1 MLVLSRKPGE
11 KVVTSNGI
19 AVTVAEV
26 KGNRVR
32 LAFEAP
38 DDVRILRAEL
48 ASRPEQRPPT
58 DGLEVGKGNRLAD
71 REPPNYSSEWG
82 LAGNDP
88 TAAGENHLDHAPQ
101 FTTVTAATRLQ
112 PKTEQAGTVKIITFT
127 AGQVRLENVI
137 ATELEGLTD
146 DLGECHLLLD
156 FTNVEYVTS
165 VELGTLVSL
174 HKKMKASGGRLTLFN
189 LNPQVFEVF
198 LVTHLET
205 LIGIC
210 R

>member
-1 MLVLSRKPGE
+1 MLVLTRKPGE
-11 KVVTSNGI
+11 KVLIGDGI
-19 AVTVAEV
+19 GVTVAEV
-26 KGNRVR
+26 KGNKVR

-48 ASRPEQRPPT
+48 ASRPEQRPPI
-58 DGLEVGKGNRLAD
+58 DDLEIGKHHWFAD
-71 REPPNYSSEWG
+71 PEPANYRSEWE
-82 LAGNDP
+82 LAENDR
-88 TAAGENHLDHAPQ
+88 TSAGMNHS
-101 FTTVTAATRLQ
+101 TTVYSAPRLL
-112 PKTEQAGTVKIITFT
+112 PKTEQTGTVKIITFT

-189 LNPQVFEVF
+189 LNLQVFEVF
-198 LVTHLET
+198 LATHLEA

>member
-19 AVTVAEV
+19 TVTVAEV

-32 LAFEAP
+32 LAFVAP
-38 DDVRILRAEL
+38 DHVRILRAEL
-48 ASRPEQRPPT
+48 TSQPEKRPHLHHRLT
-58 DGLEVGKGNRLAD
+58 DP
-71 REPPNYSSEWG
+71 EPPSYGSEWA
-82 LAGNDP
+82 LEGNDP
-88 TAAGENHLDHAPQ
+88 TLADENHSDS
-101 FTTVTAATRLQ
+101 TTVCSATRLL
-112 PKTEQAGTVKIITFT
+112 PKTEQTETVKIITFT

-189 LNPQVFEVF
+189 LNLQVFEVF
-198 LVTHLET
+198 LATHLEA